1 MLLITKDILLTFSV
15 LSMTI
20 ILFISEKLRVD
31 IVAILIMV
39 SLPWL
44 GLISPSEA
52 FSGFSSNAV
61 ISIIA
66 VMIIGSGMDHTGM
79 MNLLASRIIELA
91 GENEK
96 RLMIIIS
103 SMVGLISAFMQN
115 VGSIALFL
123 PAVLKICRQKGISP
137 SSIMMPIGFSA
148 ILGGTLTMVG
158 SGPLIILNDLLKG
171 GGVKPFR
178 LFSVAPVGLSLLV
191 AGILYFALLGK
202 VILPSS
208 GEKSEEDSSQ
218 QSMIRMWNL
227 PDTLYVC
234 RIPAGSSLVGMTREG
249 LDLWKKYHL
258 HLLCIISGGENI
270 SAPWRHT
277 SFTVGMQLHLLGKEE
292 DVLQLAED
300 QGLIFSGGEQDRSR
314 FGVDSGFAEL
324 VLLPKASL
332 KGKTIREIAFRKNL
346 GVEPILL
353 VRAEGTILDH
363 FPDRPLKAGD
373 TLIINGPWKNIGE
386 IRKGGDFVCLTPVQ
400 EESRRKKII
409 PALVCFTTAIILA
422 LSGFRLSLALM
433 TGAVGMILSG
443 VIKIDEAYEAI
454 DWRTVFLL
462 AGLIPLGIAMEKTGA
477 ASWLASMVMSIIG
490 DAGHPLAILTAAG
503 ILATLFSLFM
513 SNVAA
518 TVLLVPLVLIIGEET
533 GIDPRG
539 LALLVGICASNSF
552 MLPTHQVNA
561 MLMSVGNY
569 RNSDYLKAGGLMT
582 VIFLLLSVLLVY
594 LLFL

>member
-1 MLLITKDILLTFSV
+1 MLLLTKDILLTFSV
-15 LSMTI
+15 LSLTI

-31 IVAILIMV
+31 IVAILIMLL
-39 SLPWL
+39 LPWL
-44 GLISPSEA
+44 GLISPAEA

-66 VMIIGSGMDHTGM
+66 VMIMGSGMDHTGM

-91 GENEK
+91 GEKEK
-96 RLMIIIS
+96 RLVVIIS

-123 PAVLKICRQKGISP
+123 PAVLKICSQKGMSP
-137 SSIMMPIGFSA
+137 SRIMMPLGFSA

-171 GGVKPFR
+171 GGVKPFG
-178 LFSVAPVGLSLLV
+178 LFSVTPVGLSLLV
-191 AGILYFALLGK
+191 AGILYFVLLGK

-208 GEKSEEDSSQ
+208 DEKIEEDLSQ

-249 LDLWKKYHL
+249 LNLWKKYNL
-258 HLLCIISGGENI
+258 HLLCIISGEESI
-270 SAPWRHT
+270 PAPWRYT
-277 SFTVGMQLHLLGKEE
+277 SFTAGMELHLLGKEE
-292 DVLQLAED
+292 NVLRFAED
-300 QGLIFSGGEQDRSR
+300 KGLIFSGREQNRSR
-314 FGVDSGFAEL
+314 FGSDSGFAEL

-353 VRAEGTILDH
+353 VTADGTILDH
-363 FPDRPLKAGD
+363 FPDSPLKAGD
-373 TLIINGPWKNIGE
+373 TLIINGPWKSIVE
-386 IRKGGDFVCLTPVQ
+386 IKKGGDFVCLTPVQ

-422 LSGFRLSLALM
+422 LTGFRLSLALM
-433 TGAVGMILSG
+433 TGAAGMILSG
-443 VIKIDEAYEAI
+443 VIKIDEAYESV

-477 ASWLASMVMSIIG
+477 ASWVASMVMRIIG
-490 DAGHPLAILTAAG
+490 DAGHPLVILIATG

-518 TVLLVPLVLIIGEET
+518 TVLLVPLVLIIGKET

-539 LALLVGICASNSF
+539 LAILVAICASNSF
-552 MLPTHQVNA
+552 VLPTHQVNA
-561 MLMSVGNY
+561 MLMSVGSY
-569 RNSDYLKAGGLMT
+569 RNADYLKAGGFMT
-582 VIFLLLSVLLVY
+582 VIFLFLSVLLVY

>member
-1 MLLITKDILLTFSV
+1 MLLLTRDILLTFSV

-39 SLPWL
+39 TLPWL
-44 GLISPSEA
+44 GLISPAEA

-61 ISIIA
+61 ISIMA
-66 VMIIGSGMDHTGM
+66 VMIMGSAMDRTGM
-79 MNLLASRIIELA
+79 MNMLATRIMELA

-96 RLMIIIS
+96 RLMVIIS

-137 SSIMMPIGFSA
+137 SSIMMPLGFSA

-171 GGVKPFR
+171 GGVKPFG
-178 LFSVAPVGLSLLV
+178 LFSVTPVGLSLLV

-208 GEKSEEDSSQ
+208 DEKVEEGSSQ
-218 QSMIRMWNL
+218 QSIIRMWNL
-227 PDTLYVC
+227 PDTLYIC
-234 RIPAGSSLVGMTREG
+234 RIPSGSSLVGMTRED
-249 LDLWKKYHL
+249 LNLWKKYNL
-258 HLLCIISGGENI
+258 HLLCITSGEESI
-270 SAPWRHT
+270 SAPWRYT
-277 SFTVGMQLHLLGKEE
+277 SFTADMNLHLLGKED
-292 DVLQLAED
+292 DVLQFAED
-300 QGLIFSGGEQDRSR
+300 KGLIFSGREQDRSR
-314 FGVDSGFAEL
+314 FRVDSGFAEL

-332 KGKTIREIAFRKNL
+332 KGKTIRQIALRKNL

-353 VRAEGTILDH
+353 VTTEGTIVDH
-363 FPDRPLKAGD
+363 FPDSPLKAGD
-373 TLIINGPWKNIGE
+373 TLIINGPWKNIRE
-386 IRKGGDFVCLTPVQ
+386 IKKGGDFVCLTPIQ
-400 EESRRKKII
+400 EESRRTKII
-409 PALVCFTTAIILA
+409 PALVCFSTAIILA
-422 LSGFRLSLALM
+422 LAGFRLSLALM
-433 TGAVGMILSG
+433 TGAAGMILSG

-462 AGLIPLGIAMEKTGA
+462 AGLLPLGIAMEKTGA

-490 DAGHPLAILTAAG
+490 GGGHPLIILTAVG
-503 ILATLFSLFM
+503 ILSTLFSLFM

-539 LALLVGICASNSF
+539 LAILVAICASNSF
-552 MLPTHQVNA
+552 VLPTHQVNA
-561 MLMSVGNY
+561 MLMSVGSY
-569 RNSDYLKAGGLMT
+569 RNADYLKAGGLMT
-582 VIFLLLSVLLVY
+582 VIFLFLSVLLVY
-594 LLFL
+594 LFFL